1 MKHKTL
7 PMNLQLFGPG
17 PAPAA
22 GANPPAPPAAEGG
35 DNPPEN
41 NTGQANPGQTLQVDY
56 DKIQQMLEGT
66 LKAKEEVALKNYF
79 KQQGLTQEEADKA
92 IQDFKAQKAKNA
104 PDVSG
109 LQGDL
114 EKEKAAVV
122 QARIENAAIMAGMS
136 MGLDAK
142 TIPYVLKLA
151 DLSGVVDKDGKI
163 NEESVKA
170 AISKVLEDLPQ
181 IKPAAEGNNGFQIG
195 ADSGSSGQTQTRQN
209 QTQNQVPT
217 KRWNRFN

>member
-22 GANPPAPPAAEGG
+22 GANPPTPPAAEGG

-92 IQDFKAQKAKNA
+92 IQDFKAQKAKNS
-104 PDVSG
+104 PDVSA

-122 QARIENAAIMAGMS
+122 QARIENAAIMASMS

>member
-1 MKHKTL
+1 MKHKTM

-22 GANPPAPPAAEGG
+22 GANPPTPPTAEGG

-41 NTGQANPGQTLQVDY
+41 NAGQAPQVDY

-66 LKAKEEVALKNYF
+66 LKAKEDVALKNYF
-79 KQQGLTQEEADKA
+79 KQQGLTQEEVDKA

-104 PDVSG
+104 PDVSA

-195 ADSGSSGQTQTRQN
+195 ADSSSSGQTQQRQN

-217 KRWNRFN
+217 KRWNRFNN